1 MNADTWLG
9 KGTIRSSPENI
20 YAKAPDCLSSLV
32 GSKNS
37 LSRWKP
43 LGERHLCVGGGSE
56 DYKKK
61 TYVSSDYEHYLIRR
75 EWSQ

>member
-32 GSKNS
+32 GSKKS

-43 LGERHLCVGGGSE
+43 LGERHLCVGGE
-56 DYKKK
+56 ARITRKIKLML
-61 TYVSSDYEHYLIRR
+61 VLIM
-75 EWSQ
+75 STI